1 MIFFAYEGVHTAACN
16 PGRSEPIINYIFVKS
31 HHFTFDELVEGFEAL
46 DI

>member
-1 MIFFAYEGVHTAACN
+1 MGDMGKT
-16 PGRSEPIINYIFVKS
+16 IINYIFVKS